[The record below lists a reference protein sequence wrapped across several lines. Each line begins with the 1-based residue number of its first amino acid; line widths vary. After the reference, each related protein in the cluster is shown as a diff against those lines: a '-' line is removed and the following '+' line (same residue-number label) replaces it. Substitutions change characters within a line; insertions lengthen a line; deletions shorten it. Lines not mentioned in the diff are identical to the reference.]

1 MILVLIFDVVHVDSE
16 LHIQHVQRGT
26 KTIRRFDAF
35 IYGLFVFA
43 LFFLFVRVRC
53 RITLP
58 FAVSAASHY
67 RNLESPATHVL
78 VQCTLHFRG
87 DGLSTS

>member
-16 LHIQHVQRGT
+16 LHIQNVQRGT

-43 LFFLFVRVRC
+43 LFFLFVRG
-53 RITLP
+53 T
-58 FAVSAASHY
+58 
-67 RNLESPATHVL
+67 
-78 VQCTLHFRG
+78 
-87 DGLSTS
+87 